1 MLNFRLLNI
10 LISPRSIRTCLGI
23 ISTLGAVVLLDILL
37 FLKLALIIGPWI
49 TMTALAANTAAG
61 VFIMYYLAG
70 QRNRHLIDSIDS
82 GRYDSAVFFHYISSL
97 VASLFIITPGLLNT
111 ILGIIILLPPVSNKV
126 GKSIA
131 ETMGVDWQ
139 EAHEFLRLERVAG
152 SRSENSA
159 DS

>member
-10 LISPRSIRTCLGI
+10 LISPRSVRTFLGI
-23 ISTLGAVVLLDILL
+23 ISTLGAAVLLDILL

-61 VFIMYYLAG
+61 VFIMYKLTDR
-70 QRNRHLIDSIDS
+70 RNRQLIDNIDS
-82 GRYDSAVFFHYISSL
+82 GRYDSAVFFRYISSL
-97 VASLFIITPGLLNT
+97 TASLFIITPGLLNT
-111 ILGIIILLPPVSNKV
+111 FIGIIILLPPVSLNI
-126 GKSIA
+126 GKRIA
-131 ETMGVDWQ
+131 DAMGLDWQ

-152 SRSENSA
+152 NRNKNSA

>member
-10 LISPRSIRTCLGI
+10 LISPRSIRTYLGI

-61 VFIMYYLAG
+61 IFFMYKLTDR
-70 QRNRHLIDSIDS
+70 RNRQLIDSIDS
-82 GRYDSAVFFHYISSL
+82 GLYDPAAFFRYISSL

-111 ILGIIILLPPVSNKV
+111 ILGIVLLFPPVSIKV
-126 GKSIA
+126 GRRIA
-131 ETMGVDWQ
+131 DTMGIDWQ

-152 SRSENSA
+152 SRNNNST